1 MRAQLNEAMKAVIPD
16 PDLQKKA
23 LEMGMAMRSS
33 TPEKMTE
40 RMKADMA
47 KWGAVIE
54 KAGIPKHD

>member
-1 MRAQLNEAMKAVIPD
+1 MKAVIPD